1 MILPSSIIGGPR
13 RGTPESVGRPA
24 SGCDAAETEVDKMTL
39 PLEGLLVVAV
49 EQAAAAPYAS
59 SRLADAGARVIKI
72 ERPEGDFARGYDKA
86 VHGDSTYFVWLNRG
100 KESIVLDYSKP
111 DDAALLQSLIAKADV
126 LIQNLGPGAAK
137 RAGFGWE
144 EMRARYPRLITCD
157 ITGYGEEGPY
167 ADMRAYDLLVQAESG
182 IASVTGTPEAPGRI
196 GISACDVGTGM
207 YAHAAILEA
216 LIQRGRTGQGS
227 AIHVSLFEAMCDWM
241 TVPLLHYDY
250 AGTVWP
256 RVGLSHPTIAPYG
269 AYPVGGAVGEE
280 HQVLIGIQN
289 DGEWR
294 RFATDVL
301 HRADLLERPEFATNL
316 LRVENRDALD
326 ARIREILSALPVAE
340 VRDRLRSARVAF
352 AAVNDVGALSRHP
365 HLRRATVSTA
375 HGSAQIVAPPA
386 TFRNEPRTLGH
397 VPAKDEHGK
406 SIREEFGAPAAGG

>member
-1 MILPSSIIGGPR
+1 M
-13 RGTPESVGRPA
+13 A
-24 SGCDAAETEVDKMTL
+24 L
-39 PLEGLLVVAV
+39 PLEGILVVAV

-72 ERPEGDFARGYDKA
+72 ERAEGDFARGYDKA
-86 VHGDSTYFVWLNRG
+86 VFGESTYFVWLNRG
-100 KESIVLDYSKP
+100 KESIVLDFAKEE
-111 DDAALLQSLIAKADV
+111 DAAVLQRLIAQADV

-167 ADMRAYDLLVQAESG
+167 AGMRAYDLLVQAETG

-216 LIQRGRTGQGS
+216 LIARGRTGEGS
-227 AIHVSLFEAMCDWM
+227 AIHVSLFDAMSDWM

-269 AYPVGGAVGEE
+269 AYPVGGAIGAE
-280 HQVLIGIQN
+280 QTVLIGVQN
-289 DGEWR
+289 DGEWQ
-294 RFATDVL
+294 RFAVEVL
-301 HRADLLERPEFATNL
+301 KRADLLERPEFSSNL
-316 LRVENRDALD
+316 ARVEHRAQLD
-326 ARIREILSALPVAE
+326 AEIGTVLAHMTSEQLREALA
-340 VRDRLRSARVAF
+340 RARVAY
-352 AAVNDVGALSRHP
+352 AVVNDVRGLSSHP
-365 HLRRATVSTA
+365 HLRRASVPTA
-375 HGSAQIVAPPA
+375 RGVAEIVAPPA
-386 TFRNEPRTLGH
+386 IFRGEPRTLGR
-397 VPAKDEHGK
+397 VPEIGEH
-406 SIREEFGAPAAGG
+406 SAAIRAEFADMPVSSHGEK

>member
-1 MILPSSIIGGPR
+1 
-13 RGTPESVGRPA
+13 
-24 SGCDAAETEVDKMTL
+24 MTL
-39 PLEGLLVVAV
+39 PLEGLLVIAV

-86 VHGDSTYFVWLNRG
+86 VNGDSTYFVWLNRG
-100 KESIVLDYSKP
+100 KESIVLDYSKS
-111 DDAALLQSLIAKADV
+111 DDAALLQRLIARADV

-144 EMRARYPRLITCD
+144 EMRSRYPSLITCD

-216 LIQRGRTGQGS
+216 LIQRGRTGCGS

-250 AGTVWP
+250 AGTIWP

-269 AYPVGGAVGEE
+269 AYPVAGAVGDE
-280 HQVLIGIQN
+280 QTVLIGIQN

-294 RFATDVL
+294 RFAIDVL
-301 HRADLLERPEFATNL
+301 RRPDLLERREFATNL
-316 LRVENRDALD
+316 SRVENRSSLD
-326 ARIREILSALPVAE
+326 AQIRELLAVIPAAE
-340 VRDRLRSARVAF
+340 LRDRLKDARVAF
-352 AAVNDVGALSRHP
+352 AAVNDVSALSRHP

-375 HGSAQIVAPPA
+375 HGSAEIVAPPA

-406 SIREEFGAPAAGG
+406 AIREEFSAPPGGR